1 MGITLT
7 WLRLDARRRW
17 RSLIVLSLL
26 IAVATTTVL
35 TAAAGARRGQTAFD
49 RLWART
55 LPATV
60 TVLPNEPGFDW
71 SKIRALPGV
80 TALGL
85 FAVYYGDAVD
95 GLSGANIGFP
105 PANAAMDQTV
115 ERPAVLQGR
124 RYNPASVGEVDV
136 TPNFV
141 ARYGKGVGDTLTL
154 QLSSAAQA
162 NAGFSA
168 SACGPPLLGPRIRVR
183 IVGVVRDPFYLEAP
197 GDNGGVLL
205 SNALFTRYRADIM
218 GSTGDVRQRADP
230 AARRG
235 GGDPGVPRRPGAG
248 DRTIRHRRVGQLRH
262 VRRSRPRG
270 DWI

>member
-35 TAAAGARRGQTAFD
+35 TAVAGARRGQTAFD
-49 RLWART
+49 RLWAGT

-95 GLSGANIGFP
+95 GLPGANIGSSEGCP
-105 PANAAMDQTV
+105 
-115 ERPAVLQGR
+115 R
-124 RYNPASVGEVDV
+124 
-136 TPNFV
+136 
-141 ARYGKGVGDTLTL
+141 
-154 QLSSAAQA
+154 QL
-162 NAGFSA
+162 
-168 SACGPPLLGPRIRVR
+168 
-183 IVGVVRDPFYLEAP
+183 DEAP
-197 GDNGGVLL
+197 RTIPVACR
-205 SNALFTRYRADIM
+205 S
-218 GSTGDVRQRADP
+218 
-230 AARRG
+230 
-235 GGDPGVPRRPGAG
+235 RRPGRA
-248 DRTIRHRRVGQLRH
+248 DRLLQR
-262 VRRSRPRG
+262 RPRPPPPDG
-270 DWI
+270 IKT